1 MAERTKPPARSSEE
15 EILHQYYNQLLS
27 NYYDPEELAVL
38 LFADGII
45 SSETKKTVTSD
56 GGEEPTQTLL
66 DAVLQAFQNA
76 PDPEQTFQKLVAA
89 LRETSYDPVVDEM
102 EGECAVSLEAVA

>member
-1 MAERTKPPARSSEE
+1 MAERTKPQARSSEE
-15 EILHQYYNQLLS
+15 EILHRYYNELLS
-27 NYYDPEELAVL
+27 YIYNPEELAVL

-56 GGEEPTQTLL
+56 GGKERTQTLL

-76 PDPEQTFQKLVAA
+76 PDPEQTFQRLVAA
-89 LRETSYDPVVDEM
+89 LRKTSFGSVVDEM
-102 EGECAVSLEAVA
+102 KGEYAISLEAIA